1 MISVKEIKDLKHEIA
16 KVLATQDEIVDVIR
30 DEIDDPV
37 VVSLAEAVQGR
48 MDKMRLILLEI
59 ERREEK
65 VS

>member
-1 MISVKEIKDLKHEIA
+1 MISIKEIKDLKHEIA

-30 DEIDDPV
+30 GEIEDPV
-37 VVSLAEAVQGR
+37 VISLAVAVQDR
-48 MDKMRLILLEI
+48 MDKMCLVLLEI

>member
-1 MISVKEIKDLKHEIA
+1 MISIKEIKDLKHEIA

-30 DEIDDPV
+30 GEIEDPV
-37 VVSLAEAVQGR
+37 VISLAVAVQDR
-48 MDKMRLILLEI
+48 MDKMRLVLLEI

>member
-1 MISVKEIKDLKHEIA
+1 MISIKEIKDLKHEIA

>member
-30 DEIDDPV
+30 DEINDPV
-37 VVSLAEAVQGR
+37 VVSLAEAVQDR

-59 ERREEK
+59 EKREEK

>member
-1 MISVKEIKDLKHEIA
+1 MISIKEIKDLKHEIA

-37 VVSLAEAVQGR
+37 VVSLAEAVQDR

>member
-1 MISVKEIKDLKHEIA
+1 MISVKEIQDLKHEIA

-30 DEIDDPV
+30 DEINDPV
-37 VVSLAEAVQGR
+37 VVSLAEAVQDR

-59 ERREEK
+59 EKREEK

>member
-1 MISVKEIKDLKHEIA
+1 VISIKEIKDLKHEIA

>member
-30 DEIDDPV
+30 GEIEDPV
-37 VVSLAEAVQGR
+37 VISLAVAVQDR
-48 MDKMRLILLEI
+48 MDKMRLVLLEI

>member
-37 VVSLAEAVQGR
+37 VVSLAEAVQDR

>member
-30 DEIDDPV
+30 GEINDPV
-37 VVSLAEAVQGR
+37 VVSLAEAVQER
-48 MDKMRLILLEI
+48 MDRMRLILLEI
-59 ERREEK
+59 EKREEK

>member
-1 MISVKEIKDLKHEIA
+1 MISIKEIKDLKHEIA

-30 DEIDDPV
+30 GEIEDPV
-37 VVSLAEAVQGR
+37 VISLAVAVQDR
-48 MDKMRLILLEI
+48 MDKMRMVLLEI